1 MTNCLTNV
9 SRSYIISNIKIKKKN
24 INENPVNLLS
34 SEVEFLQ
41 RQNQQENDLEKNNEG
56 RIKIII
62 LNCGIRYTKRDN
74 Q

>member
-9 SRSYIISNIKIKKKN
+9 SRSYIISNIKIKKKT

-41 RQNQQENDLEKNNEG
+41 RKNQQENDLEKNNEG

-62 LNCGIRYTKRDN
+62 SNCGIRYTKRDN

>member
-1 MTNCLTNV
+1 M
-9 SRSYIISNIKIKKKN
+9 
-24 INENPVNLLS
+24 NLLI

-62 LNCGIRYTKRDN
+62 LYCGIRYTKRDN

>member
-1 MTNCLTNV
+1 M
-9 SRSYIISNIKIKKKN
+9 
-24 INENPVNLLS
+24 NLLS

-41 RQNQQENDLEKNNEG
+41 RQNQQENDLEKNYEG

-62 LNCGIRYTKRDN
+62 LNCGIRYTKRYN